1 MAAKKARFPKRTPA
15 EKAEAFAKKVGALR
29 AACEPLGVRLL
40 SKAEV
45 LAVVGISYPA
55 LWKWMRD
62 GKFPRSRLV
71 GNKSMWLSTDI
82 AAWLTALPPCRL
94 KGDSPADQTKGHGRG
109 SGEPRPFD
117 SDHRAKAIEQ
127 EDVT

>member
-1 MAAKKARFPKRTPA
+1 MAAKKARFPKRSPA

-45 LAVVGISYPA
+45 LAVVNVSYPA
-55 LWKWMRD
+55 LWKWMRE

-71 GNKSMWLSTDI
+71 GHKSMWLSTDL
-82 AAWLTALPPCRL
+82 ALWLTNLPPCRL
-94 KGDSPADQTKGHGRG
+94 KGDAPPDQAKQQQL
-109 SGEPRPFD
+109 EP
-117 SDHRAKAIEQ
+117 
-127 EDVT
+127 V